1 MKGFYRG
8 ISNNVT
14 RACVLNDT
22 KMGIYD
28 EFKEIFKKAGFNDSL
43 LV

>member
-8 ISNNVT
+8 LLNNFT
-14 RACVLNDT
+14 RACVLNAK
-22 KMGIYD
+22 KMRIYD
-28 EFKEIFKKAGFNDSL
+28 EFKEMFKKAGFNDSL